1 MVVTTALRNVK
12 DTGHPLRVQVWALLS
27 ANVWQLAFGDLAM
40 VASTWLAMAIQM
52 LIRRSR
58 GWLRWYNAGMV
69 IQSVYQMAWLTLWI
83 K

>member
-58 GWLRWYNAGMV
+58 GWLRWYNAGMI
-69 IQSVYQMAWLTLWI
+69 IQSAYQAAWLTLWI